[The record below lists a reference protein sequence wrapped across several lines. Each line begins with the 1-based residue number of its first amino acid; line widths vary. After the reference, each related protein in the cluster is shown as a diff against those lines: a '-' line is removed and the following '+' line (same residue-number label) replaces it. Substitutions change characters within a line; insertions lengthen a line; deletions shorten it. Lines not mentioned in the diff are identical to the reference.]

1 MEDGTVRRM
10 LQKAEAIER
19 ETAELAAKLPKPVG
33 KAAHRGF
40 TAAGSKSS
48 GPQRTADDAMAQLL
62 SISTSMV
69 QTPGGPGPARLARH
83 SSGIPMA
90 SSPLQT
96 GPSGI
101 FSPGHTPL
109 MSLRSQAASIAL
121 PAATEL
127 QRPIP
132 SSDASTSSPDAGP
145 KQPYPQSL
153 QSLSPSA
160 IEPAKIP
167 SGARRGSDMFSV
179 GPPGREHSLSLEL
192 GGAQMQVSPSY
203 TLSNLGKPRIS
214 SGTPFNPL
222 PSEKAA
228 LGTILEIPGLSF
240 AGTPFGPSVAGTP
253 RTSVVFPTPQA
264 AVGMPS
270 NAPGQSAA
278 YNSMRRASTAAGLAS
293 LSRTA
298 SSMTVASSLVGTSTL
313 DARHGDAGWNGKVME
328 LEPHSHMP
336 ANRVA
341 ERAFLRQQATELVQ
355 QLAEANAIASSS
367 HSKYT
372 QLLVELERRQE
383 SFIRREQ
390 GNIDRIR
397 LLEEQLAQQ
406 GQQREADIT
415 SGRDEFGTK
424 GAIIRELHTDL
435 MQMLGEA
442 TSVLHVDRPPAGQ
455 QGHQHQPQRT
465 RQEVG
470 EGLEALCSRLQA
482 FEDQAAVDRTRNL
495 QGEAKWGQEAARL
508 RGELSNVQ
516 KAAAKFEGRVHAA
529 EVDARHQTALAN
541 AAMEEKQLLLQ
552 DIAGLRSNLQAC
564 QGELGE
570 AKAELRF
577 WHKAVHDEMAS
588 MPWSTL
594 DFAASAEAHPP
605 DIWTRPLSRP
615 GTAAGEVVLHEER
628 TEGGLQ
634 RALASKQYRERMSQD
649 ARHSERQHKDMMKG
663 FKVPG
668 WEARPAT
675 APNPGILASFG
686 ASGQSSSRGSA
697 GGLTARP
704 PLAVRQSPPTTRSQ
718 TAKGPLSSPT
728 KTPRGSRANKGKAA
742 LASPKTAAA
751 VKSAPGMVRERQRI
765 FDKLTA
771 LSNGHAAFHQQLQEA
786 AIPSAQPPAANVPQE
801 SILPSEASQPSTADG
816 ISNPSRPLT
825 AEATELVEAVKASP
839 TAIMEANRSASEQQP
854 AAPPADATHVQQE
867 DSASAIKSIPPQLNT
882 TSVPPLSLASLG

>member
-341 ERAFLRQQATELVQ
+341 ERAFLRQQATAAVSQATELVQ

-424 GAIIRELHTDL
+424 GAII
-435 MQMLGEA
+435 
-442 TSVLHVDRPPAGQ
+442 
-455 QGHQHQPQRT
+455 
-465 RQEVG
+465 
-470 EGLEALCSRLQA
+470 SRLQA

-663 FKVPG
+663 FKTGLHVDDDVAG
-668 WEARPAT
+668 W
-675 APNPGILASFG
+675 SMD
-686 ASGQSSSRGSA
+686 
-697 GGLTARP
+697 
-704 PLAVRQSPPTTRSQ
+704 PL
-718 TAKGPLSSPT
+718 
-728 KTPRGSRANKGKAA
+728 
-742 LASPKTAAA
+742 
-751 VKSAPGMVRERQRI
+751 
-765 FDKLTA
+765 
-771 LSNGHAAFHQQLQEA
+771 H
-786 AIPSAQPPAANVPQE
+786 
-801 SILPSEASQPSTADG
+801 
-816 ISNPSRPLT
+816 
-825 AEATELVEAVKASP
+825 
-839 TAIMEANRSASEQQP
+839 
-854 AAPPADATHVQQE
+854 
-867 DSASAIKSIPPQLNT
+867 
-882 TSVPPLSLASLG
+882 